1 MSAMNRMD
9 VVMLMAYVDGEVD
22 AATAREIEAAISG
35 DAALATRVAMF
46 RQTASLMRGAFTE
59 VLHEP
64 VPDRLVSQIRAARP
78 AVASPAPVD
87 AGPRAADKIVALPPR
102 RNAPTTSPGWRNAG
116 WAVAAAIGAV
126 AIFAAGSQSNFL
138 RYGAPPPIAQTVV
151 VADSERW
158 LENLAGYYREY
169 RATLTREKR
178 VLVDFGSE
186 HIGELETWFSARLN
200 RQIAVPDLT
209 QFGFRAE
216 GGRFVVVGGKPAAQ
230 FLYSGENEELIQLV
244 VAITELPE
252 RGGRLDQRGDVN
264 IVHWRENGYAYA
276 FVGRIDGK
284 QLWKIA
290 DLTWAKLKPA

>member
-1 MSAMNRMD
+1 MPPTNRMD
-9 VVMLMAYVDGEVD
+9 DVMLMAYVDGEVD
-22 AATAREIEAAISG
+22 AATAREIEAAISN
-35 DAALATRVAMF
+35 DAALAARVAMF

-64 VPDRLVSQIRAARP
+64 VPERLLAKIRALQPAEAAARP
-78 AVASPAPVD
+78 ADNV
-87 AGPRAADKIVALPPR
+87 IALPR
-102 RNAPTTSPGWRNAG
+102 RKVAVANSAWRTAA
-116 WAVAAAIGAV
+116 WAAAAAISAV
-126 AIFAAGSQSNFL
+126 AIFAAGTQSGLVQF
-138 RYGAPPPIAQTVV
+138 GAPPPIIEASVTP
-151 VADSERW
+151 DGERW

-169 RATLTREKR
+169 RTTLTREKR
-178 VLVDFGSE
+178 ILVDFGAE
-186 HIGELETWFSARLN
+186 HIGELESWFSARLN

-216 GGRFVVVGGKPAAQ
+216 GGRFVVVAGKPAAQ
-230 FLYSGENEELIQLV
+230 FLYSGENQELVQLV
-244 VAITELPE
+244 IAITDLPE

-290 DLTWAKLKPA
+290 DMTWAKLKPA

>member
-1 MSAMNRMD
+1 MPATARMD
-9 VVMLMAYVDGEVD
+9 DVMLMAYVDGEID
-22 AATAREIEAAISG
+22 AATAREIEAAIG
-35 DAALATRVAMF
+35 ADASLAARVAMF

-64 VPDRLVSQIRAARP
+64 VPERLLAKIRAAQP
-78 AVASPAPVD
+78 SEITT
-87 AGPRAADKIVALPPR
+87 RAADNIITLPR
-102 RNAPTTSPGWRNAG
+102 RKTAMSSSVWRTAG
-116 WAVAAAIGAV
+116 WAAAAAISAV
-126 AIFAAGSQSNFL
+126 AIFAAGTQSGIMNF
-138 RYGAPPPIAQTVV
+138 GAPPPIVQAAVGT
-151 VADSERW
+151 DGERW

-169 RATLTREKR
+169 RSTLTREKR
-178 VLVDFGSE
+178 ILVDFGAE

-216 GGRFVVVGGKPAAQ
+216 GGRFVVVAGKPAAQ
-230 FLYSGENEELIQLV
+230 FLYSGENEELVQLV
-244 VAITELPE
+244 IAITDLPE

-290 DLTWAKLKPA
+290 DMTWAKLKPA

>member
-1 MSAMNRMD
+1 MATTNRMD
-9 VVMLMAYVDGEVD
+9 DVMLMAYVDGEVD
-22 AATAREIEAAISG
+22 AVTAREIEAAISS
-35 DAALATRVAMF
+35 DATLAARVAMF

-64 VPDRLVSQIRAARP
+64 VPERLVAKIRAVSPLDTTARP
-78 AVASPAPVD
+78 ADNV
-87 AGPRAADKIVALPPR
+87 IALPR
-102 RNAPTTSPGWRNAG
+102 RNAAPASGGWRTAG
-116 WAVAAAIGAV
+116 WAAAAAIGAV
-126 AIFAAGSQSNFL
+126 AIFAAGTQSGYVRF
-138 RYGAPPPIAQTVV
+138 GALPPIVQAS
-151 VADSERW
+151 VAPDSERW

-178 VLVDFGSE
+178 ILVDFGSE

-244 VAITELPE
+244 IAITDLPE